1 MHILW
6 NDQIVERE
14 AVKIDIEDRGYQY
27 GDGLYEVVRVYNGH
41 LYMVEEH
48 LDRLWH
54 GAEKIRM
61 HLPFTKEELTANLKK
76 LVELE
81 GFKEGKLYFQVT
93 RGIDS
98 PRNHALPDPE
108 KVKGVLTANY
118 RPYERPVE
126 KMEEGITVA
135 VVPDTRWLHCDIKSL
150 SLLGNVLSLDEARRQ
165 GFDDAVLVRDN
176 KVTEASAANF
186 WIVKDGTVYTHPDG
200 QLILPGITKMKI
212 IELARE
218 MGIRVKEEAVSEEEL
233 FTADECFVSG
243 SLTEI
248 VPVIKV
254 NDHIVG
260 TGKPGEITKRLLNA
274 YITSVDTV
282 CGTSKKKGER

>member
-6 NDQIVERE
+6 NNQIVERG
-14 AVKIDIEDRGYQY
+14 AVRIDIEDRGYQY

-41 LYMVEEH
+41 LYMMEEH
-48 LDRLWH
+48 LNRLWD

-61 HLPFTKEELTANLKK
+61 QLPFTKEELTINLKK
-76 LVELE
+76 LVEIE
-81 GFKEGKLYFQVT
+81 GIKEGKLYFQVT
-93 RGIDS
+93 RGIDA

-108 KVKGVLTANY
+108 KVKGVLTANI
-118 RPYERPVE
+118 RAYERPLQ

-150 SLLGNVLSLDEARRQ
+150 SLLGNVLSLDDARRQ
-165 GFDDAVLVRDN
+165 GFDDAVLVRDD

-186 WIVKDGTVYTHPDG
+186 WVVKDGTVYTHPDG
-200 QLILPGITKMKI
+200 NLILPGITKKKI
-212 IELARE
+212 LELARE
-218 MGIRVKEEAVSEEEL
+218 LNIPVKEEAVYEEEL

-248 VPVIKV
+248 VPVVKV
-254 NDHIVG
+254 NNHIIG
-260 TGKPGEITKRLLNA
+260 TGKPGKVTKQLLEA
-274 YITSVDTV
+274 YIASVDATCRTV
-282 CGTSKKKGER
+282 GE

>member
-1 MHILW
+1 MMHILW

-14 AVKIDIEDRGYQY
+14 EVKIDIEDRGYQY

-41 LYMVEEH
+41 LYMMEEH
-48 LDRLWH
+48 LERLWS

-61 HLPFTKEELTANLKK
+61 QLPFTREALTANLKR

-81 GFKEGKLYFQVT
+81 GIKEGKLYFQVT
-93 RGIDS
+93 RGIDA
-98 PRNHALPDPE
+98 PRNHALPDPA
-108 KVKGVLTANY
+108 KVKGVLTANII
-118 RPYERPVE
+118 PYERPIK

-150 SLLGNVLSLDEARRQ
+150 SLLGNVLALDDARRQ
-165 GFDDAVLVRDN
+165 GFDDAVLVRDT

-186 WIVKDGTVYTHPDG
+186 WVVKDGTVYTHPNG
-200 QLILPGITKMKI
+200 NLILPGITKMKI
-212 IELARE
+212 LTLAKEL
-218 MGIRVKEEAVSEEEL
+218 GIPVKEEAVSEDEL

-248 VPVIKV
+248 VPVVKI
-254 NDHIVG
+254 NDFIVG
-260 TGKPGEITKRLLNA
+260 DGTPGKITKQLLDA
-274 YITSVDTV
+274 YITSVVAD
-282 CGTSKKKGER
+282 CGKSNPE

>member
-1 MHILW
+1 MYILW
-6 NDQIVERE
+6 NDQIVERG

-41 LYMVEEH
+41 LYMMEEH
-48 LDRLWH
+48 LNRLWD

-61 HLPFTKEELTANLKK
+61 QLPFTKEELTINLKK
-76 LVELE
+76 LVEIE
-81 GFKEGKLYFQVT
+81 GIKEGKLYFQVT
-93 RGIDS
+93 RGIDA

-108 KVKGVLTANY
+108 KVKGVLTANI
-118 RPYERPVE
+118 RAYERPLQ

-150 SLLGNVLSLDEARRQ
+150 SLLGNVLSLDDARRQ
-165 GFDDAVLVRDN
+165 GFDDAVLVRDD

-186 WIVKDGTVYTHPDG
+186 WVVKDGTVYTHPDG
-200 QLILPGITKMKI
+200 NLILPGITKKKI
-212 IELARE
+212 LELARE
-218 MGIRVKEEAVSEEEL
+218 LNIPVKEEAVYEEEL

-248 VPVIKV
+248 VPVVKV
-254 NDHIVG
+254 NDHIIG
-260 TGKPGEITKRLLNA
+260 TGKPGKVTKKLLEA
-274 YITSVDTV
+274 YIASVDAI
-282 CGTSKKKGER
+282 CGTVGE

>member
-1 MHILW
+1 MMHILW

-41 LYMVEEH
+41 LYMMEEH
-48 LDRLWH
+48 LNRLWD

-61 HLPFTKEELTANLKK
+61 QLPFTKEELTINLKK
-76 LVELE
+76 LVEIE
-81 GFKEGKLYFQVT
+81 GIKEGKLYFQVT
-93 RGIDS
+93 RGIDA

-108 KVKGVLTANY
+108 KVKGVLTANI
-118 RPYERPVE
+118 RAYERPLQ

-150 SLLGNVLSLDEARRQ
+150 SLLGNVLSLDDARRQ
-165 GFDDAVLVRDN
+165 GFDDAVLVRDD

-186 WIVKDGTVYTHPDG
+186 WVVKDGTVYTHPDG
-200 QLILPGITKMKI
+200 NLILPGITKKKI
-212 IELARE
+212 LELARE
-218 MGIRVKEEAVSEEEL
+218 LNIPVKEEAVYEEEL

-248 VPVIKV
+248 VPVVKV
-254 NDHIVG
+254 NDHIIG
-260 TGKPGEITKRLLNA
+260 TGKPGKVTKQLLEA
-274 YITSVDTV
+274 YIASVDAT
-282 CGTSKKKGER
+282 CGTVGE